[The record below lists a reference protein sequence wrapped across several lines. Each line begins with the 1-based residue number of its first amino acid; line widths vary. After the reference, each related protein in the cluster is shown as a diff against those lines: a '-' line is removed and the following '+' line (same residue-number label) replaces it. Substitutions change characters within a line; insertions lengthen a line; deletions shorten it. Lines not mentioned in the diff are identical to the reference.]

1 MSTTEGNLALTLAYA
16 LRSGVSPL
24 GQGRAEDGSRVTVAL
39 DGARGPVGLRGRVRD
54 PGLFRDAWMTAAAVL
69 GSDLRHRSRD
79 RSAYLAH
86 LAREGK
92 RASAG
97 VWEAQKAFLESSMA
111 EETRARALMPPVLT
125 VDPDGVAL
133 EVFSHDQSAYGRLW
147 LEAGALEGRE
157 AAHGTS
163 FVDLSEAFLGD
174 LDRLRAWAPV
184 SLDLGDA
191 PGAGQGSGAGHHEA
205 VEVPGPSLRGFLQ
218 VQSAAALPG
227 VEVSLAPV
235 DLYNLLYA
243 LRARRA
249 KTSPRALRF
258 ELVPGAPA
266 RLVLEPWEVVLESH
280 GAPYAGPR
288 PAVVRTFGRQRL
300 LALAR
305 ILPYVQR
312 ARVRLLGSGLPV
324 FWVLEFAGGSLT
336 LGLTGWTESGWS
348 TAASYDAL
356 TPPEAATALA
366 EGVLR
371 RLLAQGPASV
381 DSLARGLH
389 QSVGETRS
397 ALQRLAL
404 RGQCLYD
411 LGSGLWRPRGLLA
424 GAVDDAVTRFGS
436 EHERRA
442 HRLLS
447 TEGVAEVRLVKV
459 HEIVGEGVEIV
470 GEVFD
475 REAQRRFGPSFTLD
489 LEGRAVGAQCGCPHF
504 RRSALREG
512 PCEHMIALRLLYAR
526 TRAEEER
533 LRSTPAGRRLIR
545 AETRTLVKRDGAG
558 QETVLR
564 LSLDAR
570 AVRVQWGPR
579 SAAVPRE
586 QRLWFDSD
594 REARE
599 AYFARLDGL
608 GAEGY
613 IDADSHFA

>member
-1 MSTTEGNLALTLAYA
+1 MSTTEGNRALTLAYA
-16 LRSGVSPL
+16 RRSAVEAATE
-24 GQGRAEDGSRVTVAL
+24 GRAEDGSRVTVAL
-39 DGARGPVGLRGRVRD
+39 DGGRGTVGLRGRVRD
-54 PGLFRDAWMTAAAVL
+54 AGLFRDAWMTAAAVL
-69 GSDLRHRSRD
+69 GSDLRHKARD
-79 RSAYLAH
+79 RTAYLAH

-97 VWEAQKAFLESSMA
+97 VWEAQRAFLDRAFS
-111 EETRARALMPPVLT
+111 EEVQARSLVPPVVT
-125 VDPDGVAL
+125 VDPDAVSL
-133 EVFSHDQSAYGRLW
+133 EVFSLDQSAYGRLS
-147 LEAGALEGRE
+147 LASSVLDARE

-163 FVDLSEAFLGD
+163 FVDLSDGFLAD

-184 SLDLGDA
+184 TLDLG
-191 PGAGQGSGAGHHEA
+191 GASRHGAEGTQEA
-205 VEVPGPSLRGFLQ
+205 IEVPGDALRGFLQ

-227 VEVSLAPV
+227 VEASLAPV

-258 ELVPGAPA
+258 ELVPGAPV
-266 RLVLEPWEVVLESH
+266 RMVLEPWELVLESH

-300 LALAR
+300 LSLAR
-305 ILPYVQR
+305 ILPYVKG

-324 FWVLEFAGGSLT
+324 FWVLDLGVGSLT

-366 EGVLR
+366 SGVLR
-371 RLLAQGPASV
+371 RLLAQGPGSV
-381 DSLARGLH
+381 ESIARGV
-389 QSVGETRS
+389 QQPVAETRA

-404 RGQCLYD
+404 RGQSVYD
-411 LGSGLWRPRGLLA
+411 LASGLWRPRSLFA
-424 GAVDDAVTRFGS
+424 EAVDDAVTRFGS

-442 HRLLS
+442 HRLLAP
-447 TEGVAEVRLVKV
+447 EGAGEVRLVKV
-459 HEIVGEGVEIV
+459 HDMVGEGVEIV

-489 LEGRAVGAQCGCPHF
+489 LEGRAVGAQCGCSHF
-504 RRSALREG
+504 RRAAMREG
-512 PCEHMIALRLLYAR
+512 PCEHMIALRLVYAR
-526 TRAEEER
+526 QRAEAER
-533 LRSTPAGRRLIR
+533 QRNTPEGRRLIR
-545 AETRTLVKRDGAG
+545 AETRTLVKRDAAG
-558 QETVLR
+558 KETVLR

-570 AVRVQWGPR
+570 AVAVQWGPR
-579 SAAVPRE
+579 NAPTPRM

-599 AYFARLDGL
+599 AYFARLEGF

>member
-1 MSTTEGNLALTLAYA
+1 MSTTEGSLALALAYA
-16 LRSGVSPL
+16 TRSAVGA
-24 GQGRAEDGSRVTVAL
+24 GGTRGAEDGSRVTVAL
-39 DGARGPVGLRGRVRD
+39 DGARGEVGLRGRVRD
-54 PGLFRDAWMTAAAVL
+54 AGLFRDAWMTAAAVL

-92 RASAG
+92 RASAS
-97 VWEAQKAFLESSMA
+97 VWEAQRAFLESSMA
-111 EETRARALMPPVLT
+111 EETRARAVMPPVVT
-125 VDPDGVAL
+125 VDPDGYGL
-133 EVFSHDQSAYGRLW
+133 EVFSVDQSAYGRLW
-147 LEAGALEGRE
+147 LGASALEGRE
-157 AAHGTS
+157 AAHGTA
-163 FVDLSEAFLGD
+163 FVDLSEGFLSA

-184 SLDLGDA
+184 SLDLGA
-191 PGAGQGSGAGHHEA
+191 SPAGGAASGAGHREA
-205 VEVPGPSLRGFLQ
+205 VEVPADTLRGFLQ

-227 VEVSLAPV
+227 VEVRLAPV

-305 ILPYVQR
+305 ILPYVR
-312 ARVRLLGSGLPV
+312 EARVRLLGSGLPV
-324 FWVLEFAGGSLT
+324 FWILDLGVGTLT

-356 TPPEAATALA
+356 TPPEAASALA

-371 RLLAQGPASV
+371 RLDAQGPASV
-381 DSLARGLH
+381 ESLAKGLH
-389 QSVGETRS
+389 QTVAETRA

-411 LGSGLWRPRGLLA
+411 LGSGLWRPRALFA
-424 GAVDDAVTRFGS
+424 TPVDDAVTQFGS

-447 TEGVAEVRLVKV
+447 EEGAAEVRLVKV
-459 HEIVGEGVEIV
+459 HELVGEGTEIV

-475 REAQRRFGPSFTLD
+475 REAQRRFSPSFTLD

-504 RRSALREG
+504 RRSAMREG

-533 LRSTPAGRRLIR
+533 QRSTPEGRRLIR

-558 QETVLR
+558 RETVMR

-579 SAAVPRE
+579 SAATPRE

-599 AYFARLDGL
+599 AYFARLEGL